1 MLRRELLVGWLPL
14 AVAGARAATTTDKK
28 LDESMLASATWGGT
42 PRVGVVLS
50 NFKGGQE
57 HDGTPIKGLLNPQP
71 VDAALTQA
79 QIDAMVAKVTM
90 LGAQGRR
97 GLDRAV
103 GPEDWAVLKV
113 RVSAHAG
120 QTTDPRVVRSVI
132 DLLAAAGRG
141 KRLTV
146 AEALPPGVQWDHR
159 WAEFGNLT
167 YKEVVD
173 TAASKYRRLRIEL
186 VDLTQDRYLE
196 VPVNM
201 RSYAEGNPEGIYA
214 IAGTIRE
221 CDKVVSIAPLG
232 TDNTFGSAGAIA
244 NYRTIASPALYGV
257 NRERMASLGKP
268 EDVMTDLYLHHPAS
282 YAIVGGC
289 IGAEGDSGAPKA
301 VHHNVLI
308 AGASALSVD
317 AVASAVMG
325 FDARTLPLLDKM
337 ELRGFG
343 VRDTDSIWTRGNEIE
358 QAVRKFQ
365 RPVGW
370 ERKS

>member
-14 AVAGARAATTTDKK
+14 AVAGARAATTEKK

-42 PRVGVVLS
+42 PRVGIVLS

-57 HDGTPIKGLLNPQP
+57 HDGTPIKGLVDPQP
-71 VDAALTQA
+71 VDAALTQP
-79 QIDAMVAKVTM
+79 QIDAIVAKVTT

-113 RVSAHAG
+113 RLAVHAG
-120 QTTDPRVVRSVI
+120 QTTDPRIVRSVI
-132 DLLAAAGRG
+132 DLLAGAGRG
-141 KRLTV
+141 KRLTI
-146 AEALPPGVQWDHR
+146 AEALPAGLDWDHR
-159 WAEFGNLT
+159 WTEFGNVS
-167 YKEVVD
+167 YRDVVD
-173 TAASKYRRLRIEL
+173 TAARKYRRIRIEL
-186 VDLTQDRYLE
+186 VDLAQDRYLE

-201 RSYAEGNPEGIYA
+201 RTYAAGNPDGIYA

-221 CDKVVSIAPLG
+221 CDKLISIAPLA
-232 TDNTFGSAGAIA
+232 TDTTFGTAGAIA
-244 NYRTIASPALYGV
+244 NYRTIASPRLYGAG
-257 NRERMASLGKP
+257 REKLANLGNA

-289 IGAEGDSGAPKA
+289 FGAEADSNAPKTT
-301 VHHNVLI
+301 HHNVLV
-308 AGASALSVD
+308 AGANALSVD

-343 VRDTDSIWTRGNEIE
+343 VRDPDSIWTRGNEIE
-358 QAVRKFQ
+358 QALRKFQ
-365 RPVGW
+365 KPPSW
-370 ERKS
+370 EKKS